1 MMKNTGISL
10 ACLLALTWITS
21 CSHPSSRMEEA
32 IRNYRKALV
41 IDPFFAS
48 SAKVLDSLGIR

>member
-1 MMKNTGISL
+1 MKNTGISL